1 MFMFAWK
8 GVLPLKCVS
17 NISYRCLHVDS
28 DQQKKKK
35 KKNFLGMEIQAQ
47 TLTGFVMLIYSNF
60 SRCKQMADISV
71 RP

>member
-35 KKNFLGMEIQAQ
+35 KKKLSWYGNPGPDAYRICNAYL
-47 TLTGFVMLIYSNF
+47 
-60 SRCKQMADISV
+60 
-71 RP
+71 